1 MDKPNK
7 DLEDDLVFLLK
18 KYSKRKDFDQG
29 DFVSRMSKFS
39 MRQIYNMTDDPIV
52 ATGLIT
58 SIWNNI
64 LIDISVSV
72 EELNETDAENI
83 EDFDDLISIH

>member
-1 MDKPNK
+1 MNKPNK

-29 DFVSRMSKFS
+29 DFISRMSKFS

-64 LIDISVSV
+64 LIDISISV
-72 EELNETDAENI
+72 EELNKRDGEII
-83 EDFDDLISIH
+83 EDYEDIITTH

>member
-7 DLEDDLVFLLK
+7 DLDDDLVFLFK
-18 KYSKRKDFDQG
+18 KYFKREDFDQG
-29 DFVSRMSKFS
+29 DFVSRVSKFAI
-39 MRQIYNMTDDPIV
+39 RQIYNMTDDPIV

-64 LIDISVSV
+64 LIDISISV
-72 EELNETDAENI
+72 EELNESDAENI
-83 EDFDDLISIH
+83 EGFEDIITTH

>member
-1 MDKPNK
+1 MDGLNNN
-7 DLEDDLVFLLK
+7 LEQELLDLLK
-18 KYSKRKDFDQG
+18 DYSKRKDFDQG

-64 LIDISVSV
+64 LIDISLSV
-72 EELNETDAENI
+72 EELNETDAKNI

>member
-1 MDKPNK
+1 MNKPNK

-29 DFVSRMSKFS
+29 DFISRMSKFS
-39 MRQIYNMTDDPIV
+39 IRQIYNMTDDPIV

-64 LIDISVSV
+64 LIDISISV
-72 EELNETDAENI
+72 EELNESDAENI

>member
-1 MDKPNK
+1 MNKPNK

-29 DFVSRMSKFS
+29 DFISRMSKFS

-64 LIDISVSV
+64 LIDISISV
-72 EELNETDAENI
+72 EELNKSDGEII
-83 EDFDDLISIH
+83 EDYEDIITTH